1 MSEYKTKQKEIL
13 LDYLRQHSSS
23 HLTAG
28 EISAHLRESGSPV
41 GTSTVYR
48 RLDKLV
54 SEGLVR
60 KYIVDETSP
69 ACYQY
74 IDADCRCREHFH
86 LKCTVCGKLI
96 HLDCSLL
103 QKIAAHVEEN
113 HGFVIDNTKT
123 LLYGVCAECREK
135 QSSE

>member
-13 LDYLRQHSSS
+13 LDYLRQNSDS

-28 EISAHLRESGSPV
+28 EISSHLRESGSPL

-48 RLDKLV
+48 RLDRLV

-74 IDADCRCREHFH
+74 VGENNCCCEHFH

-103 QKIAAHVEEN
+103 QRIAAHVEES

-123 LLYGVCAECREK
+123 LLYGVCAECRKEPPT
-135 QSSE
+135 Q